1 MSSVDEKVYLD
12 DVLDKIKRTIEEGGK
27 SDANKENDDVF
38 ELTNAILERNSPD
51 EALNYGAI
59 DNGNQDLI
67 SEHVQNF
74 TRKLNLLTR
83 EHHIVS
89 EKEVQALFAEMLRPY
104 LKSWLNNNLKDIAK
118 EVLSA
123 EIRKLF
129 NKGAL

>member
-1 MSSVDEKVYLD
+1 MSFVDEKASLD
-12 DVLDKIKRTIEEGGK
+12 DVLDKIKKTIEEGGK
-27 SDANKENDDVF
+27 SDANKEGERVF
-38 ELTNAILERNSPD
+38 ELTNAILERNSPN

-104 LKSWLNNNLKDIAK
+104 LKSWLNNNLRDIAK

-123 EIRKLF
+123 EIKKIF
-129 NKGAL
+129 NKNLV